1 MASPTVHAMRLLMTG
16 VGACAL
22 AAASCSMQSS
32 LSDADIA
39 SCVWKAGG
47 PPAIG
52 DGLSFG
58 VSGFA
63 IKDGMIHR
71 DSIVVAQITDRKP
84 RWFADDIIIVRNLDT
99 GTTGAYHEK
108 GCR

>member
-1 MASPTVHAMRLLMTG
+1 MASPTVHAMRLLMPG
-16 VGACAL
+16 VAAWGL

-47 PPAIG
+47 PPALG

-71 DSIVVAQITDRKP
+71 DGIVVAQITQRKP

-99 GTTGAYHEK
+99 GTTGPYHEK

>member
-1 MASPTVHAMRLLMTG
+1 MCARRG
-16 VGACAL
+16 VVL
-22 AAASCSMQSS
+22 
-32 LSDADIA
+32 DAVFA
-39 SCVWKAGG
+39 VGRGHRQLCLKAGG
-47 PPAIG
+47 LPAIG

-58 VSGFA
+58 VSAFA

>member
-1 MASPTVHAMRLLMTG
+1 MASPTVHAMRLLMPR

-22 AAASCSMQSS
+22 AAASRSMESS

-71 DSIVVAQITDRKP
+71 DSIVVAQITQRKP

-99 GTTGAYHEK
+99 GTAGPYHEK